1 MPLRTDTVQTGK
13 PIAELDF
20 NKQNLIG
27 ILGIRGSGKS
37 WLGESLLMKYF
48 NAGYTVLDLWSA
60 PNLENCYWIF
70 AKEGHKKRIPITILA
85 PESFILPRF
94 EVDKFNEKFTHS
106 RQPLVKF
113 VKLVTPT
120 KKTDTEQNEK
130 ILDTLIHTVIEC
142 REKRRILVFN
152 PYMFPNESE
161 MFRVLEI
168 LMRNLVTIS
177 NNYFDKIQPES
188 IGKTSESQLT
198 QQEKN
203 HHKLAFLIREF
214 GEVAPA
220 RLKGDKSGESTLIK
234 KALLKFVRVSRHY
247 NIDGIIDYQN
257 ASDVDS
263 SIRNQIN
270 LWMIKTWTPELAGE
284 SFDYVFNQVN
294 GIRKGI
300 LESDGFTNES
310 MLYANHNFPPIERMT
325 QKYYYFIKRGQ
336 TPILREVPQLNIKHK
351 EPSDKWWLITGIPIK
366 WDKELIERIA
376 NSNNSAIGKSTKSV
390 DKLAYF
396 TIKDLKDKM
405 KGKQGIW
412 DDVCKNAGLL
422 QKNGELHHHLD
433 FSTTKSNTIQKW
445 FGRMKKEH
453 DSE

>member
-1 MPLRTDTVQTGK
+1 L
-13 PIAELDF
+13 
-20 NKQNLIG
+20 
-27 ILGIRGSGKS
+27 
-37 WLGESLLMKYF
+37 KYF

-85 PESFILPRF
+85 PETFIMPRF
-94 EVDKFNEKFTHS
+94 EVDKFNEKFIHS

-113 VKLVTPT
+113 AKLVTPT
-120 KKTDTEQNEK
+120 KKTDSEPNEK
-130 ILDTLIHTVIEC
+130 ILEVLIDAVVEC
-142 REKRRILVFN
+142 RDKRRILVFN

-177 NNYFDKIQPES
+177 SNYFDALQPDMDGRRS
-188 IGKTSESQLT
+188 LKSFT

-284 SFDYVFNQVN
+284 PFEYVFRQVD

-300 LESDGFTNES
+300 LESDGYTNES
-310 MLYANHNFPPIERMT
+310 WMYANHNFPPIERMT
-325 QKYYYFIKRGQ
+325 QKYYYFIQRGQ

-351 EPSDKWWLITGIPIK
+351 EPSDKWWIDTGIPIK
-366 WDKELIERIA
+366 WDKELLAR
-376 NSNNSAIGKSTKSV
+376 SSSSVVGKTSKSDEKV
-390 DKLAYF
+390 LYATLSPLRNGKNGKVKSWKECHEVCIKLQESGEIHWSKKF
-396 TIKDLKDKM
+396 SDM
-405 KGKQGIW
+405 KSYS
-412 DDVCKNAGLL
+412 L
-422 QKNGELHHHLD
+422 QKFFKRVEDKHIRED
-433 FSTTKSNTIQKW
+433 
-445 FGRMKKEH
+445 
-453 DSE
+453 D